1 MTTTGGSTS
10 THHHQQPPPPLQPI
24 STGVASSAVASTTN
38 DGDPLSVNAVVTGGG
53 TTTCNVIG
61 PCTSAQNRKGHRR
74 QESVYEMTGLY
85 SEVIADDSGSELPT
99 SVTNLQ
105 ASPIPDT
112 VIKCH
117 SRQPSSGIVDR

>member
-1 MTTTGGSTS
+1 MTTTGTS
-10 THHHQQPPPPLQPI
+10 THQQQPQTI
-24 STGVASSAVASTTN
+24 SAGATQAATTSN
-38 DGDPLSVNAVVTGGG
+38 SCSDVSAVVTGG
-53 TTTCNVIG
+53 TTTCNVVG
-61 PCTSAQNRKGHRR
+61 PCTSAQTRKGHRR

-85 SEVIADDSGSELPT
+85 SEVIADDSGSELPS

-105 ASPIPDT
+105 ASQIPDT